1 MLHEQSKLSS
11 VLFCWILRGKSSME
25 EDGVRDRG
33 REEEKGGEGKRG
45 KGKGKRDCNIN

>member
-1 MLHEQSKLSS
+1 MEV
-11 VLFCWILRGKSSME
+11 VLEVGREGE

-45 KGKGKRDCNIN
+45 KGQGKRDCNIN